1 MGLPDNLFW
10 DWEGLGA
17 LPRLGAWAAGH
28 RATHSCVLGPHLW
41 YPDDSTSGSLTSPSL
56 TNYEAVLVLSK
67 TKRMNS
73 IMRPGTWGIEVLRE
87 ASCPHAQEEPLMW
100 DWAPTGGW
108 GRLSP
113 LLISL

>member
-1 MGLPDNLFW
+1 M
-10 DWEGLGA
+10 
-17 LPRLGAWAAGH
+17 
-28 RATHSCVLGPHLW
+28 HSYVLGPHLW
-41 YPDDSTSGSLTSPSL
+41 YPEADSDDSTSGSLTSPSL

-73 IMRPGTWGIEVLRE
+73 IVRPGTWGIEVLRE
-87 ASCPHAQEEPLMW
+87 ARCSQAQEEPLTW

-113 LLISL
+113 LLISLQP